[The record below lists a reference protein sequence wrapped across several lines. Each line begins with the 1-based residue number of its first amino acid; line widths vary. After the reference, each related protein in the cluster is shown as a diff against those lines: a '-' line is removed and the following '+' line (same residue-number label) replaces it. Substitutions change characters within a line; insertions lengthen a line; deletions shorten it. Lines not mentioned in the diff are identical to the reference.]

1 MMLTHHC
8 IHPTVVE
15 PMPAKVRQPV
25 SRVLKQLCGL
35 LLVALAVTPAAAL
48 DVNTPEGSLQALVKM
63 RASLDG
69 KPVFADWKVTAFAV
83 VPGQRM
89 RALFRLDGF
98 NVARM
103 EPQAGGSWRMI
114 SREVAYYRDLKTGE
128 ILQRYANP
136 LTGKTDDVL
145 QVINDPVNV
154 EFPAPSPGGRRA
166 MFEPSGDQLVM
177 RQDIP
182 LLYPNPV
189 TPKDYPLESTGENY
203 IASEHFIF
211 FARAADV
218 KDDKLVSAPTHYS
231 WSRLGPW
238 LPWMGM
244 GSQPGMMLYVG
255 HGTKF
260 SSPDQLDPVVRAY
273 TEKNHPEFMKAP
285 AAWSQPNETS
295 WTYYLKQRP
304 PKAAN

>member
-1 MMLTHHC
+1 MTLTPPRIC
-8 IHPTVVE
+8 PDLRE
-15 PMPAKVRQPV
+15 PMPARVRQPV

-35 LLVALAVTPAAAL
+35 LLVALAASPAAAL
-48 DVNTPEGSLQALVKM
+48 DVNTPEGALQGLVKM

-69 KPVFADWKVTAFAV
+69 KEVFADWKVTAFAV

-89 RALFRLDGF
+89 RPLFRLDGF

-103 EPQAGGSWRMI
+103 QAQADGGWRLV

-136 LTGKTDDVL
+136 LTGKTDEVL
-145 QVINDPVNV
+145 QVINDPVNI
-154 EFPAPSPGGRRA
+154 EFPAPTPNGRRA
-166 MFEPSGDQLVM
+166 MFEHSGEQMVM

-189 TPKDYPLESTGENY
+189 SPKDYPLESTGDNY
-203 IASEHFIF
+203 IASEHFMY
-211 FARAADV
+211 FARTTDML
-218 KDDKLVSAPTHYS
+218 DDKLVSAPTHIS

-244 GSQPGMMLYVG
+244 GSKPGMILYVG
-255 HGTKF
+255 HGAKF
-260 SSPDQLDPVVRAY
+260 TNPDLLDPVVRAY
-273 TEKNHPEFMKAP
+273 TEKNHPTFMKAP
-285 AAWSQPNETS
+285 DAWSQPNETS
-295 WTYYLKQRP
+295 WSYYRKQRP

>member
-1 MMLTHHC
+1 MT
-8 IHPTVVE
+8 
-15 PMPAKVRQPV
+15 
-25 SRVLKQLCGL
+25 LKRKILCLAFFSL
-35 LLVALAVTPAAAL
+35 LATSAAAL
-48 DVNTPEGSLQALVKM
+48 DVNTPEGALQGLVKM

-69 KPVFADWKVTAFAV
+69 KQVFADWKVTAFAV

-89 RALFRLDGF
+89 RPLFRLDGF

-103 EPQAGGSWRMI
+103 QSHTDGSWRLI

-136 LTGKTDDVL
+136 LTGKTDEVL
-145 QVINDPVNV
+145 QVINDPVNI
-154 EFPAPSPGGRRA
+154 EFPAPTPGGRRA
-166 MFEPSGDQLVM
+166 MFETSSDQMVL

-203 IASEHFIF
+203 IASEHFIY
-211 FARAADV
+211 FARATDMH
-218 KDDKLVSAPTHYS
+218 DDKLMSAPTHYS

-244 GSQPGMMLYVG
+244 GSQPGMILYVG
-255 HGTKF
+255 HGAKLM
-260 SSPDQLDPVVRAY
+260 SPDLLDPVVRAY
-273 TEKNHPEFMKAP
+273 TERNHPAFMNAP
-285 AAWSQPNETS
+285 TAWSQPNETS
-295 WTYYLKQRP
+295 WTYYRKQRP
-304 PKAAN
+304 PKVAN